1 MAANIYHA
9 LIKSGLLFMILL
21 VWMAAPGYANG
32 QMLYKYIDE
41 EGTYVITDNPPPDY
55 TLVPDS
61 PPDVTEEKRLEL
73 DRDKEKEGEKT
84 QTIRNAGTERQEKIG
99 AARRDWEQAVTREE
113 NYRLNMQTAAN
124 YSQRLYWR
132 EMWERQKKVVEET
145 KKKLDEL
152 MGLR

>member
-1 MAANIYHA
+1 MSANIYHA

-21 VWMAAPGYANG
+21 AWMAAPGYANG

-55 TLVPDS
+55 TRVPDS
-61 PPDVTEEKRLEL
+61 PADVTEEKRLEL
-73 DRDKEKEGEKT
+73 DQEKEKEREKT
-84 QTIRNAGTERQEKIG
+84 QTVRDAGTEKEGKIR
-99 AARRDWEQAVTREE
+99 AARGDWEQALTREE
-113 NYRLNMQTAAN
+113 NYRLNMQAAAN
-124 YSQRLYWR
+124 YNQRLYWR

-152 MGLR
+152 MSLP